1 MYSENTEAT
10 VTKID
15 KSPKGYYSAQKVQK
29 NVTGDSDE
37 ACVTEWVKVNHNK
50 ELNNEDIIS
59 DKLKS
64 ELLSIGTTCTSA
76 LYRALSS
83 TKKHAAISAKR
94 ALKNA
99 AGQTKK
105 LAVSGAASVI
115 AAVILVSV
123 VFGTCSLAC
132 RVKLGDKEIGT
143 LPSKQVYYEIL
154 SDVKEEVLDAAAID
168 FEPSGEL
175 NVSTVLVGKG
185 QFSEP
190 GDVKERLKSTSSEMI
205 PAWGIT
211 IDDKTVVALASK
223 DDALSLLE
231 EYKQQ
236 FAQDGA
242 FLSFH
247 SRVEVSNQFVPVKI
261 LKNREDALAFLN
273 SGRDCSLL
281 VQATIEAEGEESVP
295 FEVEQKYDDSKY
307 IGDNEIV
314 QQGKDGLRY
323 IKYYS
328 VKVNG
333 EEIERTVLSEEIIS
347 QPIKQIELIGTKEPP
362 SPTGTGEFAQPTSGT
377 LTSEFGE
384 RWNREH
390 CGIDIGASVGTMIYA
405 SDNGTVTYSQ
415 YNDGGY
421 GYLVKIDHANGYETY
436 YAHCSELLVDE
447 GDVVAKG
454 DPIAK
459 VGNTGRS
466 TGPHLH
472 FEVRKNNEPQNPLKY
487 IK

>member
-1 MYSENTEAT
+1 MYSEKTEAT
-10 VTKID
+10 VTKINR
-15 KSPKGYYSAQKVQK
+15 SPKGYYSAQKVHNSAK
-29 NVTGDSDE
+29 GDSQKVY
-37 ACVTEWVKVNHNK
+37 VTQWVKT
-50 ELNNEDIIS
+50 ELNNEDIVS

-64 ELLSIGTTCTSA
+64 ALLNVGTAYTSVLYDTFKSI
-76 LYRALSS
+76 
-83 TKKHAAISAKR
+83 KKHMLAGAKR
-94 ALKNA
+94 AFENA
-99 AGQTKK
+99 AGRTKK
-105 LAVSGAASVI
+105 LAISGAASIV
-115 AAVILVSV
+115 AASLLVSV

-132 RVKLGDKEIGT
+132 HVKLGDKEIGT
-143 LPSKQVYYEIL
+143 LPSKKVYYEIL

-175 NVSTVLVGKG
+175 KVSTVLVGKG

-190 GDVKERLKSTSSEMI
+190 GDVKERLKSTSSDMI

-211 IDDKTVVALASK
+211 VDDKTVVALASK
-223 DDALSLLE
+223 DDALNLLE

-242 FLSFH
+242 FLSFN
-247 SRVEVSNQFVPVKI
+247 SRVEVSNQFVPLKI
-261 LKNREDALAFLN
+261 LKNKQDALAFLN
-273 SGRDCSLL
+273 SGKECTLL
-281 VQATIEAEGEESVP
+281 VQSTTETEGEDVVP
-295 FEVEQKYDDSKY
+295 FETEQRYDDSKY
-307 IGDNEIV
+307 IGDTKII
-314 QQGKDGLRY
+314 QQGKNGLRY

-333 EEIERTVLSEEIIS
+333 EEVEKTVLSEKIIS
-347 QPIKQIELIGTKEPP
+347 EPIKQIELIGTKEPP
-362 SPTGTGEFAQPTSGT
+362 SKVGTGDFAQPTSGT
-377 LTSEFGE
+377 LTSEFGP

-421 GYLVKIDHANGYETY
+421 GYMVKIDHANGYETY
-436 YAHCSELLVDE
+436 YAHCSELLVNE

-472 FEVRKNNEPQNPLKY
+472 FEVRKNDKPQNPLKY

>member
-15 KSPKGYYSAQKVQK
+15 KSPKGYYSAYKVSAVAK
-29 NVTGDSDE
+29 DE
-37 ACVTEWVKVNHNK
+37 SGNTYVNEWIKANPDN
-50 ELNNEDIIS
+50 ELNNENIVS

-64 ELLSIGTTCTSA
+64 ELLNVAASYTSVFLRVLDA
-76 LYRALSS
+76 A
-83 TKKHAAISAKR
+83 KNGVFKIVKHAF
-94 ALKNA
+94 KNA
-99 AGQTKK
+99 AGHTKK
-105 LAVSGAASVI
+105 LAVSGMASVI
-115 AAVILVSV
+115 AAVILISV

-211 IDDKTVVALASK
+211 IDDKTVVALLSK
-223 DDALSLLE
+223 DDALSVLE
-231 EYKQQ
+231 EYKKQ
-236 FAQDGA
+236 FAQEGA

-261 LKNREDALAFLN
+261 LKNTNDALAFLN
-273 SGRDCSLL
+273 SGKECTLL
-281 VQATIEAEGEESVP
+281 VQATVEGEGQESIP
-295 FEVEQKYDDSKY
+295 FEVEQKKDDTKY
-307 IGDNEIV
+307 IGDKKIV
-314 QQGKDGLRY
+314 QEGKNGLRN
-323 IKYYS
+323 IKYSS

-347 QPIKQIELIGTKEPP
+347 LPIKQIEIIGTKEPP
-362 SPTGTGEFAQPTSGT
+362 SPTGTGEFAKPTAGT
-377 LTSEFGE
+377 LTSSFGE

-487 IK
+487 IN